1 MNKKNLWTGYTDKE
15 KKEIEQ
21 LGSEYKK
28 FLNSGHTEREVVEI
42 TMEILEKNGFK
53 NIEKINVNILKAQD
67 IVNELNITLNMDY
80 EVSENLRQLYSFV
93 NERLIEANL
102 RKDKKPLLEAKEIV
116 TELRDTWKEAMALSR
131 KGK

>member
-1 MNKKNLWTGYTDKE
+1 MTANNAYAKYKEQSVTTATPEELTLMLYNGCIKFINLA
-15 KKEIEQ
+15 
-21 LGSEYKK
+21 
-28 FLNSGHTEREVVEI
+28 EVFI
-42 TMEILEKNGFK
+42 DDK

-102 RKDKKPLLEAKEIV
+102 RKDKKPL
-116 TELRDTWKEAMALSR
+116 
-131 KGK
+131 

>member
-1 MNKKNLWTGYTDKE
+1 MTANNAYAKYKEQSVTTATPEELTLMLYNGCIKFINLA
-15 KKEIEQ
+15 
-21 LGSEYKK
+21 
-28 FLNSGHTEREVVEI
+28 EVFIDE
-42 TMEILEKNGFK
+42 K
-53 NIEKINVNILKAQD
+53 NIEKANINIIKAQD
-67 IVNELNITLNMDY
+67 IIRELNITLNMDY

-102 RKDKKPLLEAKEIV
+102 RKGKKPLLEAKEIV

>member
-1 MNKKNLWTGYTDKE
+1 MTANNAYAKYKEQSVTTATPEELTLMLYNGCIKFINLA
-15 KKEIEQ
+15 
-21 LGSEYKK
+21 
-28 FLNSGHTEREVVEI
+28 EVFI
-42 TMEILEKNGFK
+42 DDK

-102 RKDKKPLLEAKEIV
+102 RKGKKPLLEAKEIV

>member
-1 MNKKNLWTGYTDKE
+1 MATGKILTANNAYAKYKEQSVNTATPEELTLMLYNGCIKFINLA
-15 KKEIEQ
+15 
-21 LGSEYKK
+21 
-28 FLNSGHTEREVVEI
+28 EVFI
-42 TMEILEKNGFK
+42 DDK

-102 RKDKKPLLEAKEIV
+102 RKGKKPLLEAKEIV

>member
-1 MNKKNLWTGYTDKE
+1 MTANNAYAKYKEQSVNTATPEELTLMLYNGCIKFINLA
-15 KKEIEQ
+15 
-21 LGSEYKK
+21 
-28 FLNSGHTEREVVEI
+28 EVFI
-42 TMEILEKNGFK
+42 DDK

>member
-1 MNKKNLWTGYTDKE
+1 MTANNAYAKYKEQSVTTATPEELTLMLYNGCIKFINLA
-15 KKEIEQ
+15 
-21 LGSEYKK
+21 
-28 FLNSGHTEREVVEI
+28 EVFI
-42 TMEILEKNGFK
+42 DDK

-93 NERLIEANL
+93 NERLLDANIS
-102 RKDKKPLLEAKEIV
+102 KDKKSLAEAKEIV
-116 TELRDTWKEAMALSR
+116 TDLRDTWKEAMALSR

>member
-1 MNKKNLWTGYTDKE
+1 MTANNAYAKYKEQSVTTATPEELTLMLYNGCIKFINLA
-15 KKEIEQ
+15 
-21 LGSEYKK
+21 
-28 FLNSGHTEREVVEI
+28 EVFI
-42 TMEILEKNGFK
+42 DDK

-67 IVNELNITLNMDY
+67 IVNELNITINMDY